1 MASKAVKKAN
11 LETLASFVGNYHNN
25 TPYRYVCQHFPDEL
39 PKPHHKFLLDL
50 VQRCTM
56 KPTFACLSM
65 PPGSAK
71 STTLMRALAW
81 WIANYPKDTHAYIT
95 YGQDLSWDM
104 SRKIRSILAETAPH
118 LEFSTN
124 RVESWAVEQGGGLF
138 ATGIGGPLTGK
149 RISGLLIVDDPYKNM
164 DDARSPEYRARV
176 SEWYKTVAMTRL
188 QKGASAIVVHC
199 IAGDE
204 SVPMAD
210 GSWRAMKDIVP
221 GDELV
226 GYDTD
231 THTTVPKRVTAHKKS
246 GHAEVFEI
254 KCDGYS
260 VVATAEHPF
269 LVVPKGNRKAG
280 KLGLK
285 YEWRKLKDIIVGDI
299 VVGLKSFNN
308 SSGYDYLKEIGV
320 PADDE
325 FGWLFGFLLG
335 DGWTSKTPRKNNSTS
350 WCVCCATSD
359 VTRSYMLP
367 DGSTLSGKD
376 LNERCVAAMQSFFG
390 STPYLTKFGYYRCDD
405 NHAGRALEELGLAPG
420 KNAKTKVIPEWVFK
434 APLSFRRAVI
444 HGLADADAR
453 KPCFNG
459 VGRYDRSYILCS
471 SSPDLIDSTIRLSR
485 MSGVR
490 ASYKYARKPVW
501 VQPPHSKAPVLSV
514 GYTTRLVM
522 HGIDKEAEGSGIVED
537 WTGTDTRLTKVR
549 SITPV
554 GTADVYDVT
563 VEGTENFFPGGLCA
577 HNTRWVESDLISE
590 LTKDHGYLYK
600 NFPSISDNGE
610 ALWPEQYDIEL
621 LTQRRSLIGE
631 ANFSALY
638 QGKPVADGAKVFG
651 EPKYYSQSDTKNGWT
666 VFVAADPAATAKSTS
681 DFSCAVALGVRGKGA
696 DMECRIFDFL
706 HGQWTMPEFARLLE
720 RFQRTW
726 YGCRVGVETVNGFK
740 AVPQMMRE
748 INPKLRILEIHPKGD
763 KLQRALPLASAWNEG
778 RVLLPNGAPW
788 AATIANE
795 LTSFTGIGDVHDD
808 IVDAMSHAF
817 NMATAANQARTT
829 KRGAVLDFNRYR

>member
-56 KPTFACLSM
+56 KPTFACVSI
-65 PPGSAK
+65 PPGHSK

-104 SRKIRSILAETAPH
+104 SRKIRSILTETAPH

-124 RVESWAVEQGGGLF
+124 RVESWAVAQGGGLF

-149 RISGLLIVDDPYKNM
+149 RVSGLLIVDDPYKNL

-176 SEWYKTVAMTRL
+176 SEWFKTVAMTRL
-188 QKGASAIVVHC
+188 QKGASVIVVH
-199 IAGDE
+199 
-204 SVPMAD
+204 
-210 GSWRAMKDIVP
+210 
-221 GDELV
+221 
-226 GYDTD
+226 
-231 THTTVPKRVTAHKKS
+231 
-246 GHAEVFEI
+246 
-254 KCDGYS
+254 
-260 VVATAEHPF
+260 
-269 LVVPKGNRKAG
+269 
-280 KLGLK
+280 
-285 YEWRKLKDIIVGDI
+285 
-299 VVGLKSFNN
+299 
-308 SSGYDYLKEIGV
+308 
-320 PADDE
+320 
-325 FGWLFGFLLG
+325 
-335 DGWTSKTPRKNNSTS
+335 
-350 WCVCCATSD
+350 
-359 VTRSYMLP
+359 
-367 DGSTLSGKD
+367 
-376 LNERCVAAMQSFFG
+376 
-390 STPYLTKFGYYRCDD
+390 
-405 NHAGRALEELGLAPG
+405 
-420 KNAKTKVIPEWVFK
+420 
-434 APLSFRRAVI
+434 
-444 HGLADADAR
+444 
-453 KPCFNG
+453 
-459 VGRYDRSYILCS
+459 
-471 SSPDLIDSTIRLSR
+471 
-485 MSGVR
+485 
-490 ASYKYARKPVW
+490 
-501 VQPPHSKAPVLSV
+501 
-514 GYTTRLVM
+514 
-522 HGIDKEAEGSGIVED
+522 
-537 WTGTDTRLTKVR
+537 
-549 SITPV
+549 
-554 GTADVYDVT
+554 
-563 VEGTENFFPGGLCA
+563 
-577 HNTRWVESDLISE
+577 TRWVDFDLISE
-590 LTKDHGYLYK
+590 LTKEHGYLYK
-600 NFPSISDNGE
+600 NFPAINDNGE

-681 DFSCAVALGVRGKGA
+681 DFSCAVALGIRGKGA
-696 DMECRIFDFL
+696 DMECRVFDFL

-788 AATIANE
+788 TATIVNE